1 MSELNPQEFHAPP
14 PPPLPIDEP
23 KAPRPTSL
31 RIPGIILLVVGVIL
45 EVLGIPKIVPGGFF
59 IGVPFFIWGICLF
72 AFSFIRLP
80 KRAEAA
86 PMSVMETITGIFYE
100 PTRVFQY
107 LRTNPQWLV
116 AFLIIAFLN
125 IGYSMAFTQRLGAER
140 IVTHLTDKMAQTP
153 FIPPEAVERAKV
165 EQLQALK
172 NPVQRSIVAINSV
185 AWTWVRMAVVAA
197 LILLFVLVFGGRIN
211 YWQAFAVSVY
221 SELPYTVIQRVISF
235 ILLYVKSPDDIH
247 PIMGQETLVQDN
259 LGVLFSPAEHPILF
273 VLAAQIGVL
282 AIYTL
287 WLRAVGLRNAGDKVS
302 NTAAWGTTIIMR
314 LAFIAFLVIITA
326 LFPAFIS

>member
-14 PPPLPIDEP
+14 PPQPIEEP
-23 KAPRPTSL
+23 KAPRPTYL
-31 RIPGIILLVVGVIL
+31 RVPGIALLVIGLLL
-45 EVLGIPKIVPGGFF
+45 EVLGIAKILPGGPF
-59 IGVPFFIWGICLF
+59 IGLPFLLWGICLF

-80 KRAEAA
+80 KRTDSSS
-86 PMSVMETITGIFYE
+86 MSVLETITGVFYE
-100 PTRVFQY
+100 PGRVFKF
-107 LRTNPQWLV
+107 LGSNPQWLV
-116 AFLIIAFLN
+116 AFLVIAVLN
-125 IGYSMAFTQRLGAER
+125 VGYTLAFTQRLGAER

-172 NPVQRSIVAINSV
+172 NPVQKSIVAVNSA
-185 AWTWVRMAVVAA
+185 AWTWIRMAVVAA
-197 LILLFVLVFGGRIN
+197 IIFLFILVFGGKMN
-211 YWQAFAVSVY
+211 YWQAFTVSVY
-221 SELPYTVIQRVISF
+221 SELPYTIIQRVISF

-259 LGVLFSPAEHPILF
+259 LGVLFSPADHPILF

-287 WLRAVGLRNAGDKVS
+287 WLRAVGLRSAGDKVS
-302 NTAAWGTTIIMR
+302 NTAAWSTTIIMR
-314 LAFIAFLVIITA
+314 LLLIGFLVIITA